1 MEEDKLDEAAAKDG
15 ISVNNSSSSRKC
27 SKPEQVDFLSHL
39 KLLYSF
45 WLGLRAICI
54 C

>member
-27 SKPEQVDFLSHL
+27 PKPEQVGFLSHPNIV
-39 KLLYSF
+39 YS
-45 WLGLRAICI
+45 
-54 C
+54 